1 MGAKQVSCLPRD
13 ATSCVPPIHV
23 WDVGSTEGSGVVLVG
38 AICST
43 VGVGVVVVGVAIV
56 TPE

>member
-1 MGAKQVSCLPRD
+1 MEAAAMGAKQVSCLPRD

-23 WDVGSTEGSGVVLVG
+23 WDVGSTEGAGV
-38 AICST
+38 A
-43 VGVGVVVVGVAIV
+43 VVGVAIV